1 MITVAASGPSLYWY
15 LSRGTGAVALVL
27 LTASVVVGILDSMR
41 VAAPPR
47 WPRFAIDAL
56 HRDLSLLVI
65 VFLAAHILTSVL
77 DSFAPIKLTDA
88 IVPLAADYR
97 PLWMGLGALSF
108 DLLLAIVVTSLLR
121 RRLGYSA
128 WRAVHWLAYASW
140 PVAVLHGLGTGTD
153 TKVWWMLALTVLC
166 LAAVLAAVMIRLSR
180 AAIDRDELRAPA
192 AAIAIATSLGL
203 AIFTLAGPLQP
214 GWARRAGTPP
224 RLLAAAPAAAAAQ
237 AQTAAA
243 RTSSSLPGKFS
254 ATLSGTIKQ
263 TPEPG
268 GAVVDLALRLGGGAR
283 GRLRIRIAGAP
294 LQDGGLSMTGS
305 QVVLSAAGLPSVMQ
319 GRIVS
324 LAGERFLARVAG
336 AGGSVLELRAN
347 LQIDGRAGAV
357 TGSLA
362 AQPAGSGGG

>member
-1 MITVAASGPSLYWY
+1 
-15 LSRGTGAVALVL
+15 LVL
-27 LTASVVVGILDSMR
+27 LTASVVVGVLDSMR

-65 VFLAAHILTSVL
+65 VLLAAHILTSVL

-88 IVPLAADYR
+88 VVPLAADYR

-108 DLLLAIVVTSLLR
+108 DLLIAIVVTSLLR

-140 PVAVLHGLGTGTD
+140 PIAVLHGLGTGSD

-166 LAAVLAAVMIRLSR
+166 LGAVLASVMIRLSR
-180 AAIDRDELRAPA
+180 AAIERDGLRAPA

-203 AIFTLAGPLQP
+203 AIFTLAGPLRP

-224 RLLAAAPAAAAAQ
+224 RLLAAAAPAAAQ

-243 RTSSSLPGKFS
+243 RTSSSLPGPFS

-268 GAVVDLALRLGGGAR
+268 GAVVDLALRLGGRAR
-283 GRLRIRIAGAP
+283 GRLRVRIAGAP
-294 LQDGGLSMTGS
+294 LQGGGLSMTGS
-305 QVVLSAAGLPSVMQ
+305 QVVLSAAGLPSMMQ

-324 LAGERFLARVAG
+324 LAGQRFLARVAG
-336 AGGSVLELRAN
+336 AGGSVLDLTAD
-347 LQIDGRAGAV
+347 LQIDGQAGAV

-362 AQPAGSGGG
+362 AQPPGSGGGR